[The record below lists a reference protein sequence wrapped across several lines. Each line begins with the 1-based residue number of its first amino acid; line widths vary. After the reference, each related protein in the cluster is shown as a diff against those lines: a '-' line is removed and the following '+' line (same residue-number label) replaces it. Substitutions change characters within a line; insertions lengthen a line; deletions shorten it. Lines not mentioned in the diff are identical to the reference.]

1 MSKKS
6 LLIVASL
13 AYDGIETKEY
23 KVDNILGGA
32 GTYIC
37 LSVKHFDNNCSI
49 ISVVGNDFQD
59 KDIKLLES
67 CGVDISGIKIEEND
81 KTFYW
86 SCIYTDNFKERITT
100 KTELNVMA
108 NFNPLIPNEKSN
120 PDILVLGNLHPEI
133 QLSAINQLK
142 NKPSAIILD
151 TMNYWI
157 ENFSETVKEVISKV
171 DIISINDEESE
182 MITGQKD
189 LSEAA
194 SVLHSM
200 GPKYVIIKKG
210 RNGAELFNYEK
221 RYVTGVF
228 EVEKVIDPTGAGDC
242 FIGGISGF
250 LSQSDEVSY
259 ESIKSAIDY
268 GTSLA
273 SFNVEEMG
281 TKNLLN
287 LSMNDVQA
295 RVNKLKIG
303 E

>member
-13 AYDGIETKEY
+13 AYDGIETKEN

-49 ISVVGNDFQD
+49 ISVVGNDFKNHD
-59 KDIKLLES
+59 LNLLES
-67 CGVDISGIKIEEND
+67 CDVDISGIEIIEND

-86 SCIYTDNFKERITT
+86 SCLYTDNFKERITT

-108 NFNPLIPNEKSN
+108 NFNPIIPDEKSS
-120 PDILVLGNLHPEI
+120 PDILLLGNLHPEI

-142 NKPSAIILD
+142 NKPAAIILD

-157 ENFSETVKEVISKV
+157 EHYWGTVKEVISKV

-182 MITGQKD
+182 MITGEKD
-189 LSEAA
+189 SNEAA
-194 SVLHSM
+194 KILHSM
-200 GPKYVIIKKG
+200 GPKFVIIKKG
-210 RNGAELFNYEK
+210 KQGAELFNYEK
-221 RYVTGVF
+221 KYVTDIYHVD
-228 EVEKVIDPTGAGDC
+228 KVKDPTGAGDC

-250 LSQSDEVSY
+250 LSQSDEVSF

-268 GTSLA
+268 GTCLA

-287 LSMNDVQA
+287 LSINDIET
-295 RVNKLKIG
+295 RVNKLK
-303 E
+303 

>member
-13 AYDGIETKEY
+13 AYDGIETKEN

-32 GTYIC
+32 GTYLC
-37 LSVKHFDNNCSI
+37 LSLKHFDNNCSI
-49 ISVVGNDFQD
+49 ISVVGNDFKSHD
-59 KDIKLLES
+59 LKLLKS

-86 SCIYTDNFKERITT
+86 SCLYTDNFKERITT

-108 NFNPLIPNEKSN
+108 NFNPIIPDEKST
-120 PDILVLGNLHPEI
+120 PDILLLGNLHPEI
-133 QLSAINQLK
+133 QLSAINQIK

-157 ENFSETVKEVISKV
+157 KNYWDTVKEVISKV

-182 MITGQKD
+182 MITGHKD
-189 LSEAA
+189 ISEAA
-194 SVLHSM
+194 GVLHSM
-200 GPKYVIIKKG
+200 GPKFVIIKKG
-210 RNGAELFNYEK
+210 KHGAELFNYEK
-221 RYVTGVF
+221 RHTTGVF
-228 EVEKVIDPTGAGDC
+228 EVDRVIDPTGAGDC

-250 LSQSDEVSY
+250 LSQSDEVSF
-259 ESIKSAIDY
+259 ESIKSAINY

-273 SFNVEEMG
+273 SFNVEDMG
-281 TKNLLN
+281 IKNLLN
-287 LSMNDVQA
+287 LSMNDIEI
-295 RVNKLKIG
+295 RVNKLK
-303 E
+303 

>member
-6 LLIVASL
+6 VLVVASL
-13 AYDGIETKEY
+13 AYDGIETPKN
-23 KVDNILGGA
+23 KVDYVLGGA

-37 LSVKHFDNNCSI
+37 LSLKNFSSEYSI
-49 ISVVGNDFQD
+49 VSVVGNDFKTED
-59 KDIKLLES
+59 LNLLEN
-67 CGVDISGIKIEEND
+67 CGVDISGIKIEKNN

-86 SCIYTDNFKERITT
+86 SCIYTDNFKDRITT
-100 KTELNVMA
+100 KTELNVMES
-108 NFNPLIPNEKSN
+108 FNPKISKNKSS
-120 PDILVLGNLHPEI
+120 PDILLLGNLHPEI
-133 QLSAINQLK
+133 QLSAINQIN

-157 ENFSETVKEVISKV
+157 ENFWDTLQEVISKV

-182 MITGQKD
+182 MITGHENLKN
-189 LSEAA
+189 AA
-194 SVLHSM
+194 EVLHSM

-210 RNGAELFNYEK
+210 KDGAELFNYEK
-221 RYVTGVF
+221 TFVANAY

-242 FIGGISGF
+242 FIGGITGY
-250 LSQSDEVSY
+250 LSQSSEVSF

-273 SFNVEEMG
+273 SFNVENMA

-287 LSMNDVQA
+287 LSINDIKT
-295 RVNKLKIG
+295 RINKLN
-303 E
+303 

>member
-6 LLIVASL
+6 VLVVASI
-13 AYDGIETKEY
+13 AYDGIETPEN
-23 KVDNILGGA
+23 KVDMLLGGA

-37 LSVKHFDNNCSI
+37 LSLRNFRSDYSI
-49 ISVVGNDFQD
+49 ISVVGKDFKI
-59 KDIKLLES
+59 KDLNLLEW
-67 CGVDISGIKIEEND
+67 CGVDISGIKIEKNN

-86 SCIYTDNFKERITT
+86 SCTYTDNFKERITT
-100 KTELNVMA
+100 KTELNVME
-108 NFNPLIPNEKSN
+108 NFNPIISKNKSN
-120 PDILVLGNLHPEI
+120 PDILLLGNLHPEI
-133 QLSAINQLK
+133 QLSAINQLN

-157 ENFSETVKEVISKV
+157 ENFWDTLEEVISKV

-182 MITGQKD
+182 MITGHENLKM
-189 LSEAA
+189 SAE
-194 SVLHSM
+194 VLHSM

-210 RNGAELFNYEK
+210 KDGAELFNFEK
-221 RYVTGVF
+221 TYVANAY

-242 FIGGISGF
+242 FIGGITGY
-250 LSQSDEVSY
+250 LSQSSEVSF

-273 SFNVEEMG
+273 SFNVENMA

-287 LSMNDVQA
+287 LSMSDIET
-295 RVNKLKIG
+295 RINKLK
-303 E
+303 

>member
-6 LLIVASL
+6 VLVVASL
-13 AYDGIETKEY
+13 AYDGIETSKN
-23 KVDNILGGA
+23 KVNNVLGGA

-37 LSVKHFDNNCSI
+37 LSLKNFSSEYSI
-49 ISVVGNDFQD
+49 VSVVGRDFKIED
-59 KDIKLLES
+59 LNLLEN
-67 CGVDISGIKIEEND
+67 CGVDISGIKIEKNN

-86 SCIYTDNFKERITT
+86 SCVYTDNFKERITT
-100 KTELNVMA
+100 KTELNVMES
-108 NFNPLIPNEKSN
+108 FNPKISTNKSN
-120 PDILVLGNLHPEI
+120 PDILLLGNLHPEI
-133 QLSAINQLK
+133 QLSAINQLS

-157 ENFSETVKEVISKV
+157 ENFWDTLKEVISKV

-182 MITGQKD
+182 MITGYKN
-189 LSEAA
+189 LKNAA
-194 SVLHSM
+194 EVLHSM

-210 RNGAELFNYEK
+210 KDGAELFNFDK
-221 RYVTGVF
+221 TYVSNAY

-242 FIGGISGF
+242 FIGGITGY
-250 LSQSDEVSY
+250 LSQSSEVSF

-273 SFNVEEMG
+273 SFNVENMA

-287 LSMNDVQA
+287 LSMSDIET
-295 RVNKLKIG
+295 RINKLKR
-303 E
+303 

>member
-108 NFNPLIPNEKSN
+108 NFNPVIPDEKSN

-200 GPKYVIIKKG
+200 GPKYIIIKKG

-250 LSQSDEVSY
+250 LSQSDEVSF